1 MEDIN
6 NKNEI
11 DNNQNT
17 SIIPN
22 SKNRDPYEFVYVTPS
37 IKKIS
42 KPYQSTKIIN
52 F

>member
-11 DNNQNT
+11 DNNQ
-17 SIIPN
+17 SISNIPN
-22 SKNRDPYEFVYVTPS
+22 SKNKDPYEFVYVTPF
-37 IKKIS
+37 IETIS